1 MFRKL
6 KSYAHRLQTRRELE
20 QLSDKELRDIGISR
34 SDIPAILRS
43 IN

>member
-6 KSYAHRLQTRRELE
+6 KSYAHRLQTLRELE

-34 SDIPAILRS
+34 SDIPTILRS